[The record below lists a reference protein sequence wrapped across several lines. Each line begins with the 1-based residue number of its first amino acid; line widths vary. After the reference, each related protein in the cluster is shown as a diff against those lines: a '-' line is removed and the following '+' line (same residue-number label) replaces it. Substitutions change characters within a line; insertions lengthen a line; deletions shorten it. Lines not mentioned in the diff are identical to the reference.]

1 MGIVSELKA
10 KGLWRGYDRH
20 VRQLNPVLEAMS
32 ERGMPVSP
40 ASFDQVVAKLEADF
54 KAALDKMQE
63 LVPLEA
69 KKVTTYKKVPKNKT
83 GCFEKD
89 GVWYKVHRWTPSNQ
103 GLLKYIV
110 AKGHPIPTDFKTK
123 RKTTNKLEIARLSR
137 TTKDALYATVLS
149 YRKAQ
154 TVLSNHVKN
163 WKPGSDDRVHATF
176 YFDPATGQLSSRRPN
191 VQNAPKHDDPEF
203 GGYGKVFRSMIAA
216 KPDHMIM
223 EFDYK
228 AFHIQTA
235 GFEAQDAN
243 MMRLG
248 RLDIHSYIAAHF
260 LKLPGC
266 DYLAEIADD
275 KELGAKLA
283 AIKKAHKFVRDNQ
296 AKHAILGYINGLGY
310 TKLYNLN
317 KEYFDSKMQ
326 AKRLMDM
333 LDVLFPP
340 SARWRKAIVERAHQQ
355 GYLISRHGHIRYF
368 WEVYRWKDGE
378 WTHGDDHEAA
388 LSFFIQNDAHGELRD
403 RILVLAEKELD
414 KRYGLVNTIHD
425 SIIFECPIDLV
436 QECVYTVKEIM
447 ESPSR
452 VLIDPVVAPNG
463 LSVEVDVQGGADWAN
478 MKGLA

>member
-1 MGIVSELKA
+1 MSLFSELKA
-10 KGLWRGYDRH
+10 KGLFRAYERH
-20 VRQLNPVLEAMS
+20 VVVLNGVLEGMS
-32 ERGMPVSP
+32 LRGIPVEP
-40 ASFDQVVAKLEADF
+40 KAFDEVVAKLQTDF
-54 KAALDKMQE
+54 AAALDKMQS

-69 KKVTTYKKVPKNKT
+69 KKVTAYKKVPKKKE

-89 GVWYKVHRWTPSNQ
+89 GIWYKVHRWTPSNQ
-103 GLLKYIV
+103 GLLKYIQV
-110 AKGHPIPTDFKTK
+110 KGHPIPTDFKTK
-123 RKTTNKLEIARLSR
+123 KSTTNKLEVARLSR
-137 TTKDALYATVLS
+137 STKDALYATVLS

-163 WKPGSDDRVHATF
+163 WKPGTDSRVHATF

-203 GGYGKVFRSMIAA
+203 GGYGKVFRSMVAA
-216 KPDHMIM
+216 RPDHTIM

-248 RLDIHSYIAAHF
+248 RLDIHSYITAHF
-260 LKLPGC
+260 LKLPGAE
-266 DYLAEIADD
+266 YLAEEKDD
-275 KELGAKLA
+275 AELGAKLG

-296 AKHAILGYINGLGY
+296 AKRAILGYINGLGW

-317 KEYFDSKMQ
+317 KEYFDSQKQ
-326 AKRLMDM
+326 AKQLMDM

-340 SARWRKAIVERAHQQ
+340 SSKWRKEIVQKAHQQ
-355 GYLISRHGHIRYF
+355 GYLISRHGYIRYF
-368 WEVYRWKDGE
+368 WEVFKWQNGE
-378 WTHGDDHEAA
+378 WKHGDDHEAA

-403 RILVLAEKELD
+403 RILTICEKGLD
-414 KRYGLVNTIHD
+414 TSYGLCNTIHD
-425 SIIFECPIDLV
+425 SLIFECPTILV
-436 QECVYTVKEIM
+436 PQCVVDVKAIM
-447 ESPSR
+447 EAPSK

-463 LSVEVDVQGGADWAN
+463 LSVEVDVQGGPNWSA
-478 MKGLA
+478 MKGL